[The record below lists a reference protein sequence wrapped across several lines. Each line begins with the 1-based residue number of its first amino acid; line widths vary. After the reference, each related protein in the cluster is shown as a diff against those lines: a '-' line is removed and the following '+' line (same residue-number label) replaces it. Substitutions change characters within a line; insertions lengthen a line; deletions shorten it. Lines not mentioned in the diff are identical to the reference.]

1 MSYQNDEELI
11 TTIEMAYMIM
21 EEIEEECIRC
31 RNRMSCLENN
41 CGYFRIEKTIEK
53 WL

>member
-1 MSYQNDEELI
+1 MSYQNKEELI
-11 TTIEMAYMIM
+11 TTREIAALIM

-31 RNRMSCLENN
+31 RHRMSCIENN
-41 CGYFRIEKTIEK
+41 CGYFRIEKIIEK